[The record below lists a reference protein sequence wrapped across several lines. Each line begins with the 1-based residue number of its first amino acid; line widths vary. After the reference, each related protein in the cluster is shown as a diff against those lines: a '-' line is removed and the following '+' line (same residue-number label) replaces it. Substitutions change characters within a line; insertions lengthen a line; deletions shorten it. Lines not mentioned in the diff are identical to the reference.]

1 MIPYYHSRLHDF
13 IHSLH
18 GIDRV
23 ELYTAGAEHWVQ
35 GEEMFHCYMRG
46 VGISV
51 TMDSFTSMIQL
62 HRVDNTHGLVMEK
75 KEISSTG

>member
-1 MIPYYHSRLHDF
+1 MGRAL
-13 IHSLH
+13 
-18 GIDRV
+18 G
-23 ELYTAGAEHWVQ
+23 T